1 MASGESS
8 AAAYARM
15 DVKTTEVAE
24 QLSLCAPLL
33 QRALDVES
41 LLQDEQVV
49 ELAVG
54 ERMCASVWQEE
65 GYRLVPSL
73 QVD

>member
-8 AAAYARM
+8 AAAHARM
-15 DVKTTEVAE
+15 DVNRGGRAAV
-24 QLSLCAPLL
+24 SLCAPLL
-33 QRALDVES
+33 QRALDVEV